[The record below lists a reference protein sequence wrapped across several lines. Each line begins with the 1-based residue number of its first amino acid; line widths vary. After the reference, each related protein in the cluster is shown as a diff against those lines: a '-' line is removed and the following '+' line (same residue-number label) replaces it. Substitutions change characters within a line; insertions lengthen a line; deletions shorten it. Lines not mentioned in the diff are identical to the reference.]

1 MNENINLTEILKNCP
16 KGTKLY
22 STVFGEVSIISTN
35 AKFSYPIVVRINNNL
50 QENFTAE
57 GKLLID
63 CKDAECVLFPSKDQR
78 DWSKFT
84 APWYKNKQ
92 KSANKIGPRFNVGDW
107 IIYIKSKYIYK
118 VEKKENYEYTLRHI
132 LGGSL
137 CLPFSNEKL
146 IREWNI
152 QDAKDGDILV
162 CNEEIL
168 IFKSYSVLSK
178 CIYFYCWYNGHTNNF
193 HSKEVVDILLPTEN
207 KIYPATKEQRD
218 LLFQKIKEAGYKWN
232 TETKTLE
239 NLIKPKFKVGDKI
252 KHKKTNNVYEIIKVY
267 DNSYGI
273 AGFNWGILIK
283 YQDEYELV
291 NNKFDPKTLQPF
303 DKVLVRDNNNCIW
316 MATIFSHI
324 NNVII
329 YQYICTNSAYKYCI
343 PYNDDT
349 KYLVGTT
356 LEVSEFYRYW
366 ED

>member
-1 MNENINLTEILKNCP
+1 MTMNKNIDLTKEKAKAYDEAVERTKKSYDNGITEEIFSELKEGNDEKMRNFIINELACLRATNKKDSDRYEELTNVITWLENQGKQYTDKNNP
-16 KGTKLY
+16 K
-22 STVFGEVSIISTN
+22 
-35 AKFSYPIVVRINNNL
+35 
-50 QENFTAE
+50 
-57 GKLLID
+57 
-63 CKDAECVLFPSKDQR
+63 
-78 DWSKFT
+78 
-84 APWYKNKQ
+84 
-92 KSANKIGPRFNVGDW
+92 FNIGDW
-107 IIYIKSKYIYK
+107 IIYIKSKSIYQ
-118 VEKKENYEYTLRHI
+118 VEKKENYEYTLRYI

-178 CIYFYCWYNGHTNNF
+178 CIYFYCWYDAHTNKF
-193 HSKEVVDILLPTEN
+193 HSKEVVDILSTIRN
-207 KIYPATKEQRD
+207 NICPATKEQHD

-232 TETKTLE
+232 AEIKTLE

-252 KHKKTNNVYEIIKVY
+252 KHKETNNVYEIIKVY

-291 NNKFDPKTLQPF
+291 NNKFDPKTLKPF
-303 DKVLVRDNNNCIW
+303 DKVLVRDNKNCTW

-324 NNVII
+324 NNAII
-329 YQYICTNSAYKYCI
+329 YPYICTNSAYKYCI

>member
-22 STVFGEVSIISTN
+22 SPIFGEVSLINSN
-35 AKFSYPIVVRINNNL
+35 AKFPYPIVVRINNNL
-50 QENFTAE
+50 EESFTVE

-63 CKDAECVLFPSKDQR
+63 YKDAECVLFPSKDQK

-84 APWYKNKQ
+84 APLYKNEQ
-92 KSANKIGPRFNVGDW
+92 KSTNKIKPRFNVGDW
-107 IIYIKSKYIYK
+107 IIYIKSKSIYQ
-118 VEKKENYEYTLRHI
+118 VEKKENYEYTLRYI

-137 CLPFSNEKL
+137 CLPFSNEEL

-162 CNEEIL
+162 CNKEIL
-168 IFKSYSVLSK
+168 IFKSYSVITNL
-178 CIYFYCWYNGHTNNF
+178 IYFYCWYDEHTNNF
-193 HSKEVVDILLPTEN
+193 HSKEVIDILSTTRDN
-207 KIYPATKEQRD
+207 IYPATKEQRD

-232 TETKTLE
+232 AETKTLE

-252 KHKKTNNVYEIIKVY
+252 KHKETNNVYEILKVY

-291 NNKFDPKTLQPF
+291 NNKFDPKILKPF
-303 DKVLVRDNNNCIW
+303 DKVLVRDNYKECW
-316 MATIFSHI
+316 LCMFFSHI
-324 NNVII
+324 VDGIHI
-329 YQYICTNSAYKYCI
+329 YKYITIGSAFKYCI

-349 KYLVGTT
+349 KHLVGTT
-356 LEVSEFYRYW
+356 EEAPNFYKY
-366 ED
+366 